1 MFRCGVM
8 VPGVNLSRRLV
19 PIQAWDRGRI
29 LSPWWS
35 VLEGPVDSKPCGAI
49 QGHPGGGLQGWTGVG
64 QKPAVPNLAA
74 PVSGIETELSPRHF
88 IPALTSW
95 GSMSGHFSEGPS
107 LCSALARLTFFTVT
121 HIAMTNTQI
130 HPPLIHIQFQKTVT
144 PQ

>member
-1 MFRCGVM
+1 MLSWSARLSKESRTFCYSDSGWRGDSSRSLLIPPNPTTKNQTTMDSGFPSLMVVFRKDDL
-8 VPGVNLSRRLV
+8 N
-19 PIQAWDRGRI
+19 
-29 LSPWWS
+29 
-35 VLEGPVDSKPCGAI
+35 
-49 QGHPGGGLQGWTGVG
+49 
-64 QKPAVPNLAA
+64 
-74 PVSGIETELSPRHF
+74 TELSPRHF